1 MFEEKS
7 GMLMW
12 RERRTTVSQSSP
24 EIIVHGEC
32 AEKEGRRNDGTKVST
47 KLPRPKFW
55 KNRCQ
60 PKEMIKK
67 KISGFHQL
75 FELDAALK
83 LKESYDYI
91 LPHSIFKFIV
101 HAYPSSGLYGTKLL
115 IFFRVSYNTIGCIR
129 IIISRCTEGRPITL
143 KNKKKNSK

>member
-1 MFEEKS
+1 
-7 GMLMW
+7 
-12 RERRTTVSQSSP
+12 
-24 EIIVHGEC
+24 
-32 AEKEGRRNDGTKVST
+32 
-47 KLPRPKFW
+47 
-55 KNRCQ
+55 
-60 PKEMIKK
+60 MIKK

-143 KNKKKNSK
+143 KNKKKTVNKPFIQNADLLNVKAVLCYAQL